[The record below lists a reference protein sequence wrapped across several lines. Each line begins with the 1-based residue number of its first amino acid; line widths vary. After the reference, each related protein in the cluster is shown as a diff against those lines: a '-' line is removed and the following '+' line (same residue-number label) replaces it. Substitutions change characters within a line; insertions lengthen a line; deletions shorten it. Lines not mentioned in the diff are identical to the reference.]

1 MALQQ
6 VIHILRN
13 TGTERT
19 VLSDAFPKCKQ
30 EVCRILMLEQK
41 IDFVD
46 DNKGVFALGTVSGNA
61 VQYTVKHYKH
71 TDGQKLFAEI
81 ENVIA
86 DKAVIDI
93 YIRFLG
99 KGVKRTVGEKLNGKS
114 NFLCF
119 GFVLFEQIR
128 AEVL

>member
-19 VLSDAFPKCKQ
+19 VFANAFPKGKQ

-46 DNKGVFALGTVSGNA
+46 DNKGVFALGTVGSNA

-71 TDGQKLFAEI
+71 TVA
-81 ENVIA
+81 
-86 DKAVIDI
+86 KAVCRI
-93 YIRFLG
+93 
-99 KGVKRTVGEKLNGKS
+99 EMS
-114 NFLCF
+114 
-119 GFVLFEQIR
+119 
-128 AEVL
+128 